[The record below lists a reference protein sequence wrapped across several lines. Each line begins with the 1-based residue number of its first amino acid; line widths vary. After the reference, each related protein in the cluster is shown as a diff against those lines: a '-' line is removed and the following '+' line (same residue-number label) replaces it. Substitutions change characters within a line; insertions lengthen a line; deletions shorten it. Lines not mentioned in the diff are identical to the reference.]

1 MKHYLHYR
9 NNNII
14 GYSNVLVSCDD
25 FDCRE
30 VTKEEYDQ
38 FILNKEKQELK
49 IQRIKELKQ
58 LLKDYDYIGTKIATG
73 RATRE
78 EYATEIAQ
86 MTVGADEI
94 NELEARL

>member
-1 MKHYLHYR
+1 MHYR

-14 GYSNVLVSCDD
+14 GYSNILVSCDD
-25 FDCRE
+25 FECRE

-58 LLKDYDYIGTKIATG
+58 LLEDYDYIGTKIATG
-73 RATRE
+73 RGTRE
-78 EYATEIAQ
+78 QYATEIAQ
-86 MTVGADEI
+86 MTVWADEI
-94 NELEARL
+94 NELEASL

>member
-25 FDCRE
+25 FECRE

-58 LLKDYDYIGTKIATG
+58 LLEDYDYIGTKIATG
-73 RATRE
+73 RGTRE
-78 EYATEIAQ
+78 QYATEIAQ
-86 MTVGADEI
+86 MTVWADEI
-94 NELEARL
+94 NELEASL